1 MILLN
6 KLRLPQLNKAFN
18 CGVETVLVRYKS
30 SSASSKRWLNR
41 QQNDYFT
48 NKAKEDEYKSRAAY
62 KLIDINAKFKIFKPG
77 DTVVDL
83 GFAPGSWSQV
93 AHECTKPNGRV
104 IGVDLLLAEPPVGVT
119 AIQGNFLDPVTQL
132 EVETLLANP
141 KRGRFKGLDGGAQ
154 QPLEELDE
162 LSIQSSSESNNGAIE
177 GIQSETN
184 VDNDGSKSKSKS
196 KSKLK
201 SKRDQTSKAD
211 VVISDMC
218 GIWPLTTGFWMN
230 SINQSY
236 RLANSS
242 GIIARDHASSIV
254 SIIATS
260 NFLRSKVST
269 KPCRLLTIIQD
280 LCDAALVFA
289 IKNLRLNGSFL
300 CKFYTGE
307 EDADLEKRLKKVFK
321 KVFRVKP
328 KASRAAS
335 REAYLVG
342 LKKKEVK
349 DIAAVFE

>member
-162 LSIQSSSESNNGAIE
+162 LSIQSSSESNNGAME

-184 VDNDGSKSKSKS
+184 VDNDGSTSKSKS

-260 NFLRSKVST
+260 TF
-269 KPCRLLTIIQD
+269 
-280 LCDAALVFA
+280 
-289 IKNLRLNGSFL
+289 
-300 CKFYTGE
+300 
-307 EDADLEKRLKKVFK
+307 
-321 KVFRVKP
+321 
-328 KASRAAS
+328 
-335 REAYLVG
+335 
-342 LKKKEVK
+342 
-349 DIAAVFE
+349 

>member
-1 MILLN
+1 MILLS
-6 KLRLPQLNKAFN
+6 KFRLRFPQLIN
-18 CGVETVLVRYKS
+18 CGAESVLVRYKS

-41 QQNDYFT
+41 QHNDYFT
-48 NKAKEDEYKSRAAY
+48 NKAKEEEYKSRAAY
-62 KLIDINAKFKIFKPG
+62 KLIDINAKFRIFKPG

-141 KRGRFKGLDGGAQ
+141 QRGRFKGLDGAVQ
-154 QPLEELDE
+154 QPHEVLGGDLNG
-162 LSIQSSSESNNGAIE
+162 QSVSESAMGAID
-177 GIQSETN
+177 GSESEAN
-184 VDNDGSKSKSKS
+184 VDKDATSGSKSKSKQ
-196 KSKLK
+196 K

-254 SIIATS
+254 SIIAVY
-260 NFLRSKVST
+260 FQAQCL
-269 KPCRLLTIIQD
+269 P
-280 LCDAALVFA
+280 
-289 IKNLRLNGSFL
+289 
-300 CKFYTGE
+300 
-307 EDADLEKRLKKVFK
+307 
-321 KVFRVKP
+321 
-328 KASRAAS
+328 
-335 REAYLVG
+335 
-342 LKKKEVK
+342 
-349 DIAAVFE
+349 